1 MSTEINYIYGRARTT
16 EFVFD
21 VLLNGDLVACAN
33 TYHGG
38 EVVAEE
44 ITERDDALLISASI
58 SALKQLDQALSIEI
72 EGMTLCAPC
81 ADQDQPCA
89 VCDDRP
95 LLAQC
100 AAVIRRCLGRTTG
113 AGSIID
119 ELHRVDAA
127 LRSEGW

>member
-1 MSTEINYIYGRARTT
+1 MIDVAYVYARARTT
-16 EFVFD
+16 EFVYD
-21 VLLNGDLVACAN
+21 VRIDGDLVACTSTADAG
-33 TYHGG
+33 TL
-38 EVVAEE
+38 VAQE

-58 SALKQLDQALSIEI
+58 SALEQLDRALSIEI

-89 VCDDRP
+89 VCDDHP

-127 LRSEGW
+127 LRKEGW